1 MFKVAAYC
9 RVSTEKEDQANSFES
24 QQRYFKEYI
33 GRQQNWELYEIY
45 ADEGITGTSTKKR
58 VQFNQMIHDAHMGKF
73 ELIITKEVSRFS
85 RNILDTI
92 SYTRELKALGIDV
105 IFMNDGIT
113 TSDPDAELRL
123 SIMGSLAQE
132 ESRKTSARVKWGQ
145 TRRMEQGIVFGRS
158 MLGYDVKDGRLIM
171 NPAGAEIVKLIF
183 HKYGNEKKGTS
194 VIARELREAGIKSYT
209 GNGKWSNAHI
219 VKILRNEK
227 YVGDLVQKKTITP
240 DYLTHVKKYNRGEE
254 EMVCIENHHE
264 PIIDRELWN
273 RVQSELT
280 VRNLHCACGK
290 GHSNRYASAGKIK
303 CGECGGNFVSRRRKR
318 KDGTAYRRWGCRTVA
333 NEGRRHM
340 DMRGNV
346 VGCNIGM
353 TIRDEIAMSMLH
365 QAVKGISMD
374 RKWLIQNIVSVV
386 VDALRMC
393 KEEDLDSARK
403 FQDEIE
409 RLTAKKEKVLDAFF
423 SDSITKEEMR
433 MMVDCY
439 DKQLAETKKRI
450 PQVKEKEESVNRA
463 DAIKSDIQKQVTD
476 MANGMTESEI
486 FYKNI
491 LEQIVVYSDRRAE
504 VKLKY
509 LPQKWIF
516 LL

>member
-1 MFKVAAYC
+1 
-9 RVSTEKEDQANSFES
+9 
-24 QQRYFKEYI
+24 
-33 GRQQNWELYEIY
+33 
-45 ADEGITGTSTKKR
+45 
-58 VQFNQMIHDAHMGKF
+58 
-73 ELIITKEVSRFS
+73 
-85 RNILDTI
+85 
-92 SYTRELKALGIDV
+92 
-105 IFMNDGIT
+105 
-113 TSDPDAELRL
+113 
-123 SIMGSLAQE
+123 
-132 ESRKTSARVKWGQ
+132 
-145 TRRMEQGIVFGRS
+145 
-158 MLGYDVKDGRLIM
+158 
-171 NPAGAEIVKLIF
+171 
-183 HKYGNEKKGTS
+183 
-194 VIARELREAGIKSYT
+194 
-209 GNGKWSNAHI
+209 
-219 VKILRNEK
+219 
-227 YVGDLVQKKTITP
+227 
-240 DYLTHVKKYNRGEE
+240 
-254 EMVCIENHHE
+254 
-264 PIIDRELWN
+264 
-273 RVQSELT
+273 
-280 VRNLHCACGK
+280 
-290 GHSNRYASAGKIK
+290 
-303 CGECGGNFVSRRRKR
+303 
-318 KDGTAYRRWGCRTVA
+318 
-333 NEGRRHM
+333 
-340 DMRGNV
+340 MRGNV

>member
-171 NPAGAEIVKLIF
+171 NPAGAEIVKF
-183 HKYGNEKKGTS
+183 
-194 VIARELREAGIKSYT
+194 
-209 GNGKWSNAHI
+209 
-219 VKILRNEK
+219 LRNEK

-290 GHSNRYASAGKIK
+290 GHSNRYVFSGKIK